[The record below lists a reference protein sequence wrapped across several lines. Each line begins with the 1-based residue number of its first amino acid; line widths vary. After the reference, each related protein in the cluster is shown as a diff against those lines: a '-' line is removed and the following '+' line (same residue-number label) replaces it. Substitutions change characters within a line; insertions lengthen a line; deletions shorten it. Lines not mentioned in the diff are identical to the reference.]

1 MCPVVDYKGLKQK
14 LTCLMSRSRTAKLL
28 KKNVKDVLLEME
40 VIVKTYQDA
49 NFLQRIKFLARTK
62 GDLPGLELKLS
73 QRTDAL
79 TTWLTVQNFGKT
91 DKLQELLER
100 SLLLQEQKENE
111 SVIIEKLDQLKIA
124 INSFRQG
131 EKIGQSKEQ
140 DDNAFSETD
149 IEQRF
154 TDAGLSNADASTLM
168 ATITPRRN
176 GIAHPKA
183 GGIKP
188 EEASNQAPGPETG
201 WIMVVDQGGGGIIR

>member
-1 MCPVVDYKGLKQK
+1 
-14 LTCLMSRSRTAKLL
+14 MSRSRTAKLL

-124 INSFRQG
+124 INSVRQG

-140 DDNAFSETD
+140 DDNASPKQT
-149 IEQRF
+149 
-154 TDAGLSNADASTLM
+154 SNSDSQMPA
-168 ATITPRRN
+168 
-176 GIAHPKA
+176 
-183 GGIKP
+183 
-188 EEASNQAPGPETG
+188 
-201 WIMVVDQGGGGIIR
+201 